1 MRRSKKKNR
10 HNEEIIAKEEIKME
24 DHKKQR
30 SVKSKKTKGEQLKR
44 PATQDSQPGLRSR
57 NTS

>member
-1 MRRSKKKNR
+1 VRRSKNNRRKK
-10 HNEEIIAKEEIKME
+10 EIIAKEEIKTE

-30 SVKSKKTKGEQLKR
+30 SVKSKTTKGEQLNR
-44 PATQDSQPGLRSR
+44 PKTQDSQPGLRSR